1 VKPAPF
7 EYFAPETVE
16 EALALLAEHG
26 DDAKVLAGGQSYIPA
41 MNFRLARAAVLVDLN
56 RLPELA
62 FVDEG
67 RGADGRPTLRIG
79 AMTRQRTV
87 EKSELAR
94 RLAPLVHGTLPFV
107 AHAQIRNR
115 GTFGGSIAHAD
126 PAAELPAVL
135 LALGGRCRIRG
146 QQGERWVDAPDFFT
160 GLFETALAADDL
172 LVEVELPSAPPSS
185 GWSLRE
191 MARRHGDYA
200 LVGVAAYV
208 RLAADGT
215 IAEASLGLLS
225 VGDGPVYAHNAC
237 ELLRGQQPT
246 DEALRAAAHA
256 AGQEDIDPPADLH
269 ATKAYR
275 RHLAEVLTRRALS
288 EAVGRAG
295 RDELRQPR

>member
-1 VKPAPF
+1 MKPAPF
-7 EYFAPETVE
+7 EYFAPETVD

-56 RLPELA
+56 GLPELA

-67 RGADGRPTLRIG
+67 RDSDGRPTLRIG

-87 EKSELAR
+87 ERSELVQ

-107 AHAQIRNR
+107 AHPQIRNR

-135 LALGGRCRIRG
+135 LALGGRCKIRNR
-146 QQGERWVDAPDFFT
+146 QGERWVDAADFFT
-160 GLFETALAADDL
+160 GLFETALGPEDL
-172 LVEVELPSAPPSS
+172 LVEVELPPTPPTS
-185 GWSLRE
+185 GWGLHE

-200 LVGVAAYV
+200 LVGVAAHV

-215 IAEASLGLLS
+215 LADARLGLLS
-225 VGDGPVYAHNAC
+225 VGDGPVFAQRAC
-237 ELLRGQQPT
+237 ELLRGQKPT

-256 AGQEDIDPPADLH
+256 AGHEDIDPPSDLH

-275 RHLAEVLTRRALS
+275 RHLAEVLTRRAL
-288 EAVGRAG
+288 EDAVRRAG
-295 RDELRQPR
+295 E